1 MQVRAITRGMGWR
14 FLTPVLGS
22 ILVAQF
28 IAGQERVGSLGGNG
42 PQHII
47 RRQRRSSGDSKNLFT
62 AAACPYSTEWAD
74 FNLTGKDML
83 LGPAYQRDSE
93 VWVHA
98 VLDQSFTAS
107 CPFRCNFYDGE
118 QTPGKLLSSQRAYCK
133 PRYRTWKPAD
143 QRPYVIS
150 CKRNDQAQ
158 FVVVA
163 QLKGENLQL
172 GRPIRILRAEAGAAS
187 KRLADLA
194 VCVPAVFSFKRT
206 HQLDTF
212 LAWYRHAGATR
223 VFLYNH
229 SWVNEIDLLI
239 QAYNEKYPGYIA
251 VTQWKFPAGLD
262 HPKGKDGECWPNLG
276 DLPTT
281 QYLATNHC
289 LMQAYLGGYTFTAS
303 IDLDEMLWNYHG
315 ADLQAGWLLKHMG
328 DWQQANPSKCS
339 LEVCKPC
346 SRTLN
351 PHTPPRTGSYPFP
364 ALISLTLT
372 GGAHPTTFDSSLQLL
387 RSLSRLT
394 AWLWQVPNNYADTC
408 EQYRKSGH
416 LRHESKPR
424 GPRKHIWVTRKVQ
437 APDTHNAGGCARSQ
451 KRDVSVRPVP
461 GNLTQE
467 QLALAAGPERLIMM
481 HMRYPSRGRKGLE
494 SPALL
499 ALMRRFCHVNTSQTQ
514 TQQ

>member
-339 LEVCKPC
+339 LEV
-346 SRTLN
+346 
-351 PHTPPRTGSYPFP
+351 
-364 ALISLTLT
+364 
-372 GGAHPTTFDSSLQLL
+372 
-387 RSLSRLT
+387 
-394 AWLWQVPNNYADTC
+394 PNNYADTC